1 MKRFL
6 ISPNKNQY
14 KANMHSHTTCSD
26 GKMTPEQHK
35 EAYKARGYSVYAFSD
50 HDKIVD
56 HSDLRDPDFL
66 PLLAAEL
73 AVGER
78 SDRHPNHKVC
88 FHFNIIPRDPENY
101 EKIEIKNFD
110 FSVDNINKLIK
121 DIKDKNYFVVANHP
135 NWTLFTED
143 EYAAL
148 QGFDGFE
155 LYNCITANFG
165 GALSFTHEIYLHLLK
180 TGVRIYPI
188 GADDCH
194 SHRLPL
200 SHPLNDSFGGFTYI
214 LADKLEYGD
223 IINALDKG
231 DCYCSSGPQIKEAYI
246 DGNTV
251 KIKTSDARRITIL
264 SETRKTYCLPA
275 KKGETVNEFT
285 CEIDRKLT
293 GNFILIHVE
302 DNSGQHAM
310 TRAFYKGED
319 Y

>member
-88 FHFNIIPRDPENY
+88 FHFNIIPRDPQNY

-110 FSVDNINKLIK
+110 FSVESINRPTMHAAIRYMLFPTTIK
-121 DIKDKNYFVVANHP
+121 SL
-135 NWTLFTED
+135 T
-143 EYAAL
+143 
-148 QGFDGFE
+148 
-155 LYNCITANFG
+155 TA
-165 GALSFTHEIYLHLLK
+165 TCV
-180 TGVRIYPI
+180 TPI
-188 GADDCH
+188 FCR
-194 SHRLPL
+194 S
-200 SHPLNDSFGGFTYI
+200 
-214 LADKLEYGD
+214 
-223 IINALDKG
+223 
-231 DCYCSSGPQIKEAYI
+231 
-246 DGNTV
+246 
-251 KIKTSDARRITIL
+251 
-264 SETRKTYCLPA
+264 
-275 KKGETVNEFT
+275 
-285 CEIDRKLT
+285 
-293 GNFILIHVE
+293 
-302 DNSGQHAM
+302 
-310 TRAFYKGED
+310 
-319 Y
+319 